1 VIVAVQVNGAAVEA
15 LLNIANTTYELELEI
30 PMYAAPSLP
39 EMASETNLLVTSIE
53 SVSAV
58 GDLAVPSVEAIQ
70 AIVDNALAN

>member
-1 VIVAVQVNGAAVEA
+1 
-15 LLNIANTTYELELEI
+15 
-30 PMYAAPSLP
+30 
-39 EMASETNLLVTSIE
+39 MASETNLLVTSIE